1 MINGQNT
8 RCNWWKVI
16 CLTTLFLFMTIGGL
30 LASRFLV
37 DEPVYYAD
45 DEDHFKYGS
54 LGGEREAG
62 FPYWIWKALP
72 RVCAAQLPE
81 GQRSPGQEY
90 KALGFVY
97 EGEKP
102 LPIGMSMRRYTGVDR
117 VFLNCASC
125 HASTVRE
132 TPASE
137 PRIYTGMPAHR
148 LNLMAFERFLFD
160 CAKSATFTPDLIVP
174 AIQELGG
181 NLSYFDQF
189 VVYPVAVHLMRARLV
204 ALDQRL
210 SFMLNKGPER
220 EWGPGRVDT
229 WAFGKALLN
238 FRMDLAPE
246 REHIGVADFPS
257 IWLQKPRQGMQLHWD
272 GNNTS
277 VEERNRSAAFGTG
290 ATPPTLDRVAMK
302 RLEDWLL
309 RREPPAY
316 PFLVDTNLAAKGAP
330 IYKQY
335 CSRCHGVSGR
345 NFDGELVGTVLP
357 IGEIKTDRH
366 KLDSY
371 TGELA
376 VNQNLLYAG
385 TNDPTERFSHF
396 RKTNGYANMPLDGIW
411 LRAPY
416 LHNGSVPTLRDLLEP
431 RSKRPTKFYRGYDVY
446 DQQRVGFVST
456 VSEERGQQFFLF
468 DTTDGKGHS
477 QPGNGHDGH
486 EGARY
491 GTELSDADKAALVE
505 YLKTF

>member
-1 MINGQNT
+1 MIT
-8 RCNWWKVI
+8 EHKPRNWWKVVG
-16 CLTTLFLFMTIGGL
+16 LGVLLLVVTAGVL
-30 LASRFLV
+30 LAMRFLE
-37 DEPVYYAD
+37 DEPVRYAD

-81 GQRSPGQEY
+81 GQRYPGQEF

-102 LPIGMSMRRYTGVDR
+102 LPIGMSMRRHMGLDR

-132 TPASE
+132 TPISE
-137 PRIYTGMPAHR
+137 PRVYTGMPAHR

-160 CAKSATFTPDLIVP
+160 CAKSPTFAPDLIVP

-181 NLSYFDQF
+181 NLGLLDKLI
-189 VVYPVAVHLMRARLV
+189 VYPIAVHLMRARLV
-204 ALDQRL
+204 MLDQRL
-210 SFMLNKGPER
+210 SFMLDKGPSR

-229 WAFGKALLN
+229 WAFAKALLN
-238 FRMDLAPE
+238 FRMDQASE

-257 IWLQKPRQGMQLHWD
+257 IWLQEPRQGMQLHWD

-277 VEERNRSAAFGTG
+277 VEERNRSAGFGTG
-290 ATPPTLDRVAMK
+290 ATPPTLDRPAMK
-302 RLEDWLL
+302 RLENWLL

-316 PFLVDTNLAAKGAP
+316 PFLVETNLAAKGAP

-335 CSRCHGVSGR
+335 CSGCHGASGR
-345 NFDGELVGTVLP
+345 NFSGQSVGTVAP
-357 IGEIKTDRH
+357 IDEIKTDRN

-371 TGELA
+371 TLELA

-385 TNDPTERFSHF
+385 TNDPSERFSHF

-446 DQQRVGFVST
+446 DQQRVGFIST
-456 VSEERGQQFFLF
+456 VSEEQSRRFFLF
-468 DTTDGKGHS
+468 DTTDGNGNS
-477 QPGNGHDGH
+477 LPGNGRDGH
-486 EGARY
+486 EGRLY
-491 GTELSDADKAALVE
+491 GTELPEAEKLALVE